1 MDTAEDE
8 GVDVTAGFAPHSPW
22 SQPPIHRPTAKPAPE
37 PEPVGEPPPA
47 GPPRAIHPVY
57 LPLSE
62 RGGPTDDPRRAGGR
76 HEREDPA
83 PVSEPPFAPR
93 YSPDATYYPEPAAT
107 YQPGPE
113 PTYAAEPTYALEPT
127 YTPEPASGYRP
138 PANPVTVEATY
149 RLAIAPP
156 PAPATEPPAGKEPR
170 YQEPAYQEPVYE
182 ADTQRFPMA
191 DIGTIGRPPLSL
203 TGTGAPATGPPAAG
217 LPAALAYPEVDAPLT
232 YPVPTAEEFAT
243 RRTVRPREWVAT
255 TGVRAAAR
263 RGTFGLVRLRP
274 NRREREGRID
284 LAAVRRAFGGLRQI
298 TVVNPKG
305 GAGKTVATLMLALTF
320 GQTRGGFVLA
330 WDNNETQG
338 TLGMRA
344 QPDLHARTVRDLLR
358 DLDRFGGGGGP
369 DRRAGGVRALPGR
382 RACSTCSPRT
392 RRATAGEM
400 LTARAFREIRE
411 VVGRFYKLILV
422 DTGNNVRA
430 ENWQAAIDAT
440 DQLVITMSARN
451 DSAET
456 AARLLDHLEQT
467 GRRELVRRA
476 VTVVT
481 MPPHRKEVDPRAIE
495 RHFDQRVPGRAA
507 GARTTG
513 TSTRARRSATRRCR
527 RRAAAP
533 GSGRRRGGRSA

>member
-1 MDTAEDE
+1 M
-8 GVDVTAGFAPHSPW
+8 
-22 SQPPIHRPTAKPAPE
+22 
-37 PEPVGEPPPA
+37 
-47 GPPRAIHPVY
+47 
-57 LPLSE
+57 
-62 RGGPTDDPRRAGGR
+62 
-76 HEREDPA
+76 
-83 PVSEPPFAPR
+83 
-93 YSPDATYYPEPAAT
+93 
-107 YQPGPE
+107 
-113 PTYAAEPTYALEPT
+113 
-127 YTPEPASGYRP
+127 
-138 PANPVTVEATY
+138 
-149 RLAIAPP
+149 
-156 PAPATEPPAGKEPR
+156 
-170 YQEPAYQEPVYE
+170 
-182 ADTQRFPMA
+182 
-191 DIGTIGRPPLSL
+191 
-203 TGTGAPATGPPAAG
+203 
-217 LPAALAYPEVDAPLT
+217 
-232 YPVPTAEEFAT
+232 
-243 RRTVRPREWVAT
+243 RPREWVAT

-263 RGTFGLVRLRP
+263 RGSFGLVRLRP
-274 NRREREGRID
+274 NRREREGRIN

-305 GAGKTVATLMLALTF
+305 GAGKTVATLMLGLTY

-344 QPDLHARTVRDLLR
+344 QPDLHGRTVRDLLR
-358 DLDRFGGGGGP
+358 DLDRFT
-369 DRRAGGVRALPGR
+369 AGAGRIGELAAYVRAQEDAIFDVL
-382 RACSTCSPRT
+382 ASDEA
-392 RRATAGEM
+392 ATAGEM

-430 ENWQAAIDAT
+430 ENWQAAVDAT

-495 RHFDQRVPGRAA
+495 RHFDQRCRVGAA

-513 TSTRARRSATRRCR
+513 TSTRARRCATPALSPES
-527 RRAAAP
+527 RRAWLRVAAAVAD
-533 GSGRRRGGRSA
+533 GL